1 MLSDCGAG
9 ELLRVPQTAGRSKQS
24 ILKEINPE
32 YSLERLRLKLKFQ
45 YFGHSMQ
52 KANSLGKKK
61 RKEPRFWERL
71 KAKGERNSRG

>member
-1 MLSDCGAG
+1 ML
-9 ELLRVPQTAGRSKQS
+9 EKVPGTARRRNQS
-24 ILKEINPE
+24 ILKEINAE
-32 YSLERLRLKLKFQ
+32 YALKGLRLKLKFQ